1 MNNPLFSILV
11 ANFNNSAYISTAVD
25 SIFSQSY
32 TNWEIIIVDD
42 ASTDNSIKTVKKH
55 LHDERIKLYINEENK
70 GCGFTK
76 RKCVELAKGEYCG
89 FLDPDD
95 SLEKS
100 AIEQMVNCHIEN
112 PNTSLVY
119 SRLNLCD
126 ENLNRISRSNY
137 AKEIVKPH
145 SMLYELSGRISN
157 FAVFKLKSYNKTDGI
172 NPNLKRAVDQD
183 LYLKLEEQGDLTLL
197 DDYLYNYR
205 LHRGGISQNENV
217 NKALAWNIKVRI
229 DACERRGVS
238 IEEVIPKIIQDTK
251 SIHEFY
257 QNSSDYKLGKI
268 LLKPIRFFK
277 SKFIQNK

>member
-11 ANFNNSAYISTAVD
+11 ANFNNSAYLSTAID

-42 ASTDNSIKTVKKH
+42 ASTDNSIKTVKKY
-55 LHDERIKLYINEENK
+55 LHDERIQLYINEENK

-76 RKCVELAKGEYCG
+76 KKCIELAKGEYCG

-95 SLEKS
+95 SLEES
-100 AIEQMVNCHIEN
+100 AFEQMVNCHIEN
-112 PNTSLVY
+112 PYSSLVY
-119 SRLNLCD
+119 SRMNICD

-137 AKEIVKPH
+137 AKEIVKPN
-145 SMLYELSGRISN
+145 SMLYEHSGRISH
-157 FAVFKLKSYNKTDGI
+157 FAVFKLKSYHKTDGI

-183 LYLKLEEQGDLTLL
+183 LYLKLEEQGDLTLF

-205 LHRGGISQNENV
+205 LHKGGISLNENV
-217 NKALAWNIKVRI
+217 DKALAWNIKVRI
-229 DACERRGVS
+229 DTCERRGIS

-268 LLKPIRFFK
+268 LLKPLRFIK

>member
-11 ANFNNSAYISTAVD
+11 ANFNNGAYLSTAID

-42 ASTDNSIKTVKKH
+42 ASTDNSIKTVKKY
-55 LHDERIKLYINEENK
+55 LHDERIKLHINEENK

-76 RKCVELAKGEYCG
+76 KKCIELAKGEYCG

-119 SRLNLCD
+119 SRTNLCD

-145 SMLYELSGRISN
+145 SMLYEPSGRISP
-157 FAVFKLKSYNKTDGI
+157 FAVFKLKSYHKTVGI

-205 LHRGGISQNENV
+205 MHKGGISLFENV
-217 NKALAWNIKVRI
+217 DKALAWNIKVRI
-229 DACERRGVS
+229 DTCERRGIS

-268 LLKPIRFFK
+268 LLKPLRFIK